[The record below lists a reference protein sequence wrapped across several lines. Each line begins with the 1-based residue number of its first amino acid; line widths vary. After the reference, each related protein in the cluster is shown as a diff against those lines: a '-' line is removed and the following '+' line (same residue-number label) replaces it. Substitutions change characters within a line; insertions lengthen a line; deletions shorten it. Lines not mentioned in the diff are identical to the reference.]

1 MPPLLA
7 AQEPDPSF
15 RFLIFPDRV
24 LLLLSPGTGKR
35 FYQESPGLPG
45 TCETVAYKEQNMF
58 GALIWIL
65 TRKR

>member
-7 AQEPDPSF
+7 TQEPDPSF

-35 FYQESPGLPG
+35 FYQEFPGRRHEDREHCTFLFPSPEAPGLS
-45 TCETVAYKEQNMF
+45 
-58 GALIWIL
+58 
-65 TRKR
+65 